1 MFVKNGLIDVLEI
14 SAKIAIK
21 TLFTIVYVANGDLP
35 YISCRVTCINGCIIN
50 WQRSMFAGN
59 KQVSNQGNYLTFQR

>member
-35 YISCRVTCINGCIIN
+35 YISCRVTCLHYQLVMKYVR
-50 WQRSMFAGN
+50 W
-59 KQVSNQGNYLTFQR
+59 K